1 LAYLFWPIFIG
12 LFLLFLFILEKQ
24 YIMKFV
30 RIGENDAKKYDE
42 LIEQMPAF
50 VKIYSPS
57 CGYCQQMQKD
67 WDALEKV
74 KELKEYDIAIVEIL
88 VDATE
93 NIKSP
98 SGKLKPSEGIPTIR
112 GVKKNGD
119 TWEDYTANRTTAEM
133 VDFIKKVF
141 KQGKNSTTIGTRKQ
155 NGGGKRKSNKR
166 SSSKKRKRS
175 SKTSKRSRSKNSK
188 RSRSKKSKRS
198 KY

>member
-1 LAYLFWPIFIG
+1 
-12 LFLLFLFILEKQ
+12 
-24 YIMKFV
+24 MKFV
-30 RIGENDAKKYDE
+30 RIGENDATKYDA
-42 LIEQMPAF
+42 LIKQMPAF

-119 TWEDYTANRTTAEM
+119 TWDDYTGDRTTAEM
-133 VDFIKKVF
+133 VDFIKKTF
-141 KQGKNSTTIGTRKQ
+141 KNQKHGKKSSLKLFLNESNTNISRGIRKQ
-155 NGGGKRKSNKR
+155 KGGSKRKTSKR
-166 SSSKKRKRS
+166 SSSKSKRS
-175 SKTSKRSRSKNSK
+175 SSKSKRTS
-188 RSRSKKSKRS
+188 SKKSKRS
-198 KY
+198 SSKSKRRRKQSNKH

>member
-1 LAYLFWPIFIG
+1 
-12 LFLLFLFILEKQ
+12 
-24 YIMKFV
+24 MKFV

-112 GVKKNGD
+112 AVKKNGD
-119 TWEDYTANRTTAEM
+119 KWDDYTANRTTEEM
-133 VDFIKKVF
+133 VDFIKKTF
-141 KQGKNSTTIGTRKQ
+141 KQDKNSTTIGKKKQ
-155 NGGGKRKSNKR
+155 NGGGKRKTNKHKTNKR
-166 SSSKKRKRS
+166 SSSKK
-175 SKTSKRSRSKNSK
+175 SKRNRSKNSK
-188 RSRSKKSKRS
+188 RRRKQSNKH
-198 KY
+198 